1 MKLMLFCIAII
12 FFYTVIPNFYYRNIS
27 HQIIRNLN
35 TEKKEIALTFD
46 DGPDSRYTNIIL
58 DILKKYDVK
67 GTFFVVSENV
77 LKNRNVI
84 KRIID
89 EGHCVG
95 LHSLKH
101 RSAWLSLPFQ
111 TKNDFYESLDILK
124 EIGIHIKFYRP
135 PWGTFNLLTQ
145 YFGKKT
151 GLKTVLWSINGND
164 WHYKTTY
171 KEVVDRIMNNIM
183 KGDIILLHDSSGVLD
198 TPMKTINALQI
209 LIPSLK
215 QGGYRFVTID
225 DGVGDLLNE
234 KLSKGFL

>member
-1 MKLMLFCIAII
+1 MKLMLLCIAII
-12 FFYTVIPNFYYRNIS
+12 FLYTVIPNFYYRNIS
-27 HQIIRNLN
+27 PQIIRNLN

-67 GTFFVVSENV
+67 GTFFVVSENA
-77 LKNRNVI
+77 LKNKNII

-89 EGHCVG
+89 EGHSIG

-101 RSAWLSLPFQ
+101 RSPWLSLPFQ
-111 TKNDFYESLDILK
+111 TKNDFYESLDIFK
-124 EIGIHIKFYRP
+124 KMGISIRFYRP

-145 YFGKKT
+145 YFGKKL

-164 WHYKTTY
+164 WFYKTTY
-171 KEVVDRIMNNIM
+171 KEVVDTIMNKIM
-183 KGDIILLHDSSGVLD
+183 KGDIILLHDSSNVLNN
-198 TPMKTINALQI
+198 PIKTIDALQI
-209 LIPSLK
+209 LIPRLK
-215 QGGYRFVTID
+215 KHGYRFVTIGN
-225 DGVGDLLNE
+225 GVGDLLNE